1 MIMKIKRKTIKKT
14 IPRINRTGEDSSC
27 YNGEAYYHLY
37 PEQDTTER
45 GSKINIRN
53 IIPQIRVK
61 AVRLS
66 HTLFLSE
73 ELA

>member
-1 MIMKIKRKTIKKT
+1 MMIKKT

-27 YNGEAYYHLY
+27 YNGEVYYHLY
-37 PEQDTTER
+37 PEQDATKR
-45 GSKINIRN
+45 GSEINIRN
-53 IIPQIRVK
+53 RIPKNRVK

-66 HTLFLSE
+66 HILFLSE